1 MSIRFDS
8 QACINSLRISLIGA
22 MKELQMELLLESKQR
37 MQTPEGK
44 ESLHN
49 DDIADIANII
59 TVSIA
64 GGAWAV
70 MDEYG
75 TGSKMD
81 PSNPFLSQYVGGSLW
96 NPDRSDYTIRTRPKG
111 ITYIDIF
118 GEQQTSQVPGGFDLE
133 ASGYVT
139 PTEPSHAM
147 ETTMKWLRNGEFKEK
162 IKETIKYFPFSKFI
176 ITDKT

>member
-49 DDIADIANII
+49 EDIADIANII

-64 GGAWAV
+64 GGAWAA

-81 PSNPFLSQYVGGSLW
+81 PLNPALDSYMSGSLW
-96 NPDRSDYTIRTRPKG
+96 NPVRGDYTIAGRQEGWYTN
-111 ITYIDIF
+111 IF
-118 GEQQTSQVPGGFDLE
+118 GERVYSSGAYAGRGVESVHPPTS
-133 ASGYVT
+133 
-139 PTEPSHAM
+139 PSHAM
-147 ETTMKWLRNGEFKEK
+147 ETTMLWMKNGRFREK
-162 IKETIKYFPFSKFI
+162 IKDTIKYFPFGNFI
-176 ITDKT
+176 IMDKH

>member
-64 GGAWAV
+64 GG
-70 MDEYG
+70 G
-75 TGSKMD
+75 LG
-81 PSNPFLSQYVGGSLW
+81 LW
-96 NPDRSDYTIRTRPKG
+96 MSMVLVVRWI
-111 ITYIDIF
+111 
-118 GEQQTSQVPGGFDLE
+118 L
-133 ASGYVT
+133 
-139 PTEPSHAM
+139 
-147 ETTMKWLRNGEFKEK
+147 
-162 IKETIKYFPFSKFI
+162 
-176 ITDKT
+176 